1 MVDGVNG
8 RTIVAAVDLVVEVP
22 NTGTDIVTLHLQS
35 TEEILAL
42 VHRPSLLPATRI
54 LAVSV
59 LNRRIVRTMSLKILR
74 YQTCN

>member
-42 VHRPSLLPATRI
+42 VHRPNLLAATRT
-54 LAVSV
+54 VV
-59 LNRRIVRTMSLKILR
+59 QVR
-74 YQTCN
+74 